1 MGAPVLGQPLQRRVS
16 CRCLGKRAAPNSESQ
31 APVTSECDAG
41 LTATQCSLTTTM
53 TASWLLSSR
62 QTSPD
67 SIQSALSTRGRF
79 YSIDRRGATED
90 DILGDAALE

>member
-1 MGAPVLGQPLQRRVS
+1 MGAPVLGQPLQRCVS
-16 CRCLGKRAAPNSESQ
+16 CRRLGKRAAPNSESQ
-31 APVTSECDAG
+31 APVTSECDAD
-41 LTATQCSLTTTM
+41 LTATQCSLTITM
-53 TASWLLSSR
+53 TAVLSSR

-79 YSIDRRGATED
+79 YSIGRRGATED